1 MPEIILTESNF
12 EQEVLKS
19 SVPVFVDFWAV
30 WCGPCRMTRPAVE
43 ELGEEYDASKVKIA
57 SVNVDDHRKL
67 AEKYGIMSIPTFM
80 LFKNGEVVDQI
91 IGGVSKEKMK
101 KMIEK
106 HV

>member
-30 WCGPCRMTRPAVE
+30 WCGPCRMTRPTVE

-57 SVNVDDHRKL
+57 SVNVDGHRKL

-80 LFKNGEVVDQI
+80 LFKGGEVVDQI